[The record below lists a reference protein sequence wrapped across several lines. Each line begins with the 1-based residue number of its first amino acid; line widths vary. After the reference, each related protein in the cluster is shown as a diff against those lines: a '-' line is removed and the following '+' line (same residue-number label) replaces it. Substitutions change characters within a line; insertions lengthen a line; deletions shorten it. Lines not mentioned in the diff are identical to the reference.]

1 MSAKNRVENDLK
13 YMGIGRWRL
22 KAALKESGL
31 RPERLWSCRERH
43 ATDDVFSRQ
52 QAPVEPSAH
61 SPQRSCCERQLR
73 HADVSP

>member
-31 RPERLWSCRERH
+31 RSERLRSCRERH
-43 ATDDVFSRQ
+43 ATDGVLVGSKLQ
-52 QAPVEPSAH
+52 
-61 SPQRSCCERQLR
+61 
-73 HADVSP
+73 